1 MYDNAAYTSYPNLPL
16 VLDIEYPTLK
26 GTPDPSS
33 MAALTEVVERVRKTY
48 RSGVTLSYDFRLAQL
63 KQLRKLCIERGEELA
78 AALSTDL
85 RKGKFE
91 SYVCEIEIIKAETE
105 HAIRNLKT
113 WMRPEKADRTT
124 TSIMDTM
131 KIIPDPWGVALI
143 ISSWNYP
150 VHLTLM
156 PLVGAIAGGN
166 CVIIKPSELAP
177 ATSKTLDQLIPQYL
191 NEDCYK
197 VVQGGPKETEKLL
210 AEKFD
215 YIFYTGSS
223 RVGQLVYS
231 AASNHLT
238 PVTLEMGGKSPVF
251 LDNTCNIRMATERIL
266 WGKLV
271 NAGQTCIA
279 PDYILC
285 TPDVQEDFIKTA
297 KEMITKFYP
306 DGARHSPDLCRIINE
321 RHFRRLQELLS
332 DAEVAVGGETD
343 ESERY
348 IAPTILVNVKETHK
362 IMQDEIFGPILPVLT
377 VNSVNE
383 ALNFITERNPP
394 LTCYVFS
401 TRREVRD
408 AFTNRVSAGSIC
420 VNETCSII
428 IVNSLPFGGVG
439 KSGIGAYHG
448 KHSFDTFTHKKSV
461 LIKDY
466 SYITDSLIRL
476 RYPPYGDWKQKL
488 ITLAIGLPLPGI
500 PWRLIIFLLGISTGM
515 IVILIIQKYYGF
527 TL

>member
-1 MYDNAAYTSYPNLPL
+1 
-16 VLDIEYPTLK
+16 
-26 GTPDPSS
+26 
-33 MAALTEVVERVRKTY
+33 
-48 RSGVTLSYDFRLAQL
+48 
-63 KQLRKLCIERGEELA
+63 
-78 AALSTDL
+78 
-85 RKGKFE
+85 
-91 SYVCEIEIIKAETE
+91 
-105 HAIRNLKT
+105 
-113 WMRPEKADRTT
+113 MRPEKPERTT
-124 TSIMDTM
+124 TSIMDSM
-131 KIIPDPWGVALI
+131 KIIPDPWGVTLI

-166 CVIIKPSELAP
+166 CVIIKTSELAP

-191 NEDCYK
+191 DEECYK

-231 AASNHLT
+231 AASIHLT

-251 LDNTCNIRMATERIL
+251 LDNTCNIQMATERIL
-266 WGKLV
+266 WGKLA

-285 TPDVQEDFIKTA
+285 TPDVQDDFIKAA
-297 KEMITKFYP
+297 KET
-306 DGARHSPDLCRIINE
+306 
-321 RHFRRLQELLS
+321 LQETTRTTGVMRK
-332 DAEVAVGGETD
+332 VAIGGEID
-343 ESERY
+343 ENERY
-348 IAPTILVNVKETHK
+348 IAPTILVNST
-362 IMQDEIFGPILPVLT
+362 QA
-377 VNSVNE
+377 NE
-383 ALNFITERNPP
+383 ALNFITERDPP

-401 TRREVRD
+401 TRREVKD
-408 AFTNRVSAGSIC
+408 AFANRVTAGSIC

-439 KSGIGAYHG
+439 KRWHGAYHG

-461 LIKDY
+461 LVKNY
-466 SYITDSLIRL
+466 SYVTDGLIRL
-476 RYPPYGDWKQKL
+476 RYPPYTDWKQRF

-500 PWRLIIFLLGISTGM
+500 PWRLIIFLLGITTGM
-515 IVILIIQKYYGF
+515 IVMFVIQKFYGISF
-527 TL
+527 